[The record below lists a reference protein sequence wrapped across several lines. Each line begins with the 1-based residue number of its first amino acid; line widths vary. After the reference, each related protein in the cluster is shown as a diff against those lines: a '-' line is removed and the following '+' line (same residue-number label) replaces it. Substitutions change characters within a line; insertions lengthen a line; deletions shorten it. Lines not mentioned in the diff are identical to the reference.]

1 MAFLDNSGDIILD
14 AVLTDTGRFRLAKG
28 DGSFKV
34 VKFAFGDDEINYGNF
49 DSSHTSGS
57 AYFDLEILQTPVLEA
72 FTNNTSML
80 KSKLV
85 TIPRTNLLY
94 LPVMRIATDAT
105 IPKGVSGNAS
115 GGNGGMES
123 ALDGGVAIK
132 QISSTYIV
140 TCTTTIEQSVVDIDG
155 SFLHGASVDSQSDF
169 IRIDQGLHTANI
181 SQAFTLDPDLVEN
194 QYIIQMDHRLGTL
207 LTPAGKTPT
216 PVSFIDDDNIATY
229 YVSGDDY
236 VKYPNPNDLKASAT
250 STDIGEAGYFS
261 VHGPLGSV
269 LKINIGASIGLNTSN
284 HLFNTL
290 GGGQTT
296 SIGGQTVRFIDTIIK
311 VTGASTGY
319 TLNLP
324 IRYIKET

>member
-1 MAFLDNSGDIILD
+1 
-14 AVLTDTGRFRLAKG
+14 
-28 DGSFKV
+28 
-34 VKFAFGDDEINYGNF
+34 
-49 DSSHTSGS
+49 
-57 AYFDLEILQTPVLEA
+57 
-72 FTNNTSML
+72 
-80 KSKLV
+80 
-85 TIPRTNLLY
+85 
-94 LPVMRIATDAT
+94 
-105 IPKGVSGNAS
+105 
-115 GGNGGMES
+115 
-123 ALDGGVAIK
+123 
-132 QISSTYIV
+132 
-140 TCTTTIEQSVVDIDG
+140 
-155 SFLHGASVDSQSDF
+155 
-169 IRIDQGLHTANI
+169 
-181 SQAFTLDPDLVEN
+181 
-194 QYIIQMDHRLGTL
+194 MDHRLGTL